1 MQRCGKIAV
10 LRLKRATMSDSPVK
24 VDREQLIVWLNEA
37 HVQFSECG
45 ECEGLHLS
53 ALQGIEGVIDSR
65 VFLERYGL
73 LLTSELEIRPMALL
87 ALSADLGRLNMDY
100 PTLKIFLDIV
110 DDATPQL
117 VMAAVFPGLAGLTLP
132 QFAQFISTTMDATRQ
147 LAAECLQLDY
157 LFAEGAQRPSP
168 AQGSLH

>member
-1 MQRCGKIAV
+1 
-10 LRLKRATMSDSPVK
+10 MSESIVK
-24 VDREQLIVWLNEA
+24 PDREQVIAWLQEA

-45 ECEGLHLS
+45 ECEGLHLA

-65 VFLERYGL
+65 LFLERYGL
-73 LLTSELEIRPMALL
+73 LLTTEIEVRPMALL
-87 ALSADLGRLNMDY
+87 PLAADLGRLNMDY
-100 PTLKIFLDIV
+100 PTLKIFLDVV

-117 VMAAVFPGLAGLTLP
+117 VMAGVFPGQAGLTLT
-132 QFAQFISTTMDATRQ
+132 QFAQFVSSTMDATRQ

-157 LFAEGAQRPSP
+157 LFAEGAQRSSP